1 MNRNRQNAIKHSVR
15 TLTLLVGLATAM
27 WHAEA
32 VGAAYP
38 YSNANDLW
46 NKATT
51 WTANGGTTPPSTPND
66 YAYVARGYTVT
77 LQAGDSY
84 TINACGIG
92 HSSIGGNNTLPGT
105 LNMTGGSLTLNTV
118 FNVGESRGGTFNQSG
133 GAVSV
138 GSDATL
144 GCNYTGSGQ
153 SDAWNLSGGTVTITG
168 KLQVGFFSQA
178 NTGVADATF
187 NQTGGVSTVSITGNL
202 VIGSTHSASATKTFA
217 YNLGSGGTL
226 TVGGIVTNNTYGT
239 NNLTFNGGTLK
250 AGNTQANFMSRLT
263 HAYVSTNGAVLDSN
277 GKNIGISQ
285 VLEHAGPGTDG
296 GLTKL
301 GGGTLTLSG
310 TSTYNGATVISN
322 GTLTIASSGSISNS
336 ARIAIAA
343 GATNDVSAFSTY
355 TLSTNTI
362 LRASGTAAAPAVLKG
377 GTTVSLGSQAVTLD
391 FTPAT
396 YSGDTASPALTVSQ
410 GSLTLNGVITVNI
423 LSIARLGAGT
433 YRLISQ
439 TSGSIAGTPMR
450 GATTNLLLNNSGVV
464 SGGTARIEV
473 SGGQV
478 NLIVAAAAI
487 PSTVAVTRHLGTA
500 ENTTYGDSLSF
511 DIAVTPNSP
520 TVPTGLVF
528 FLKDGGAAGTVLG
541 SHTLVTGENGICT
554 ITPALNALTAGS
566 HANIVAVYAG
576 DNNFADSVS
585 AALSTQ
591 TVVRI
596 ALTINGAATSN
607 KFYDGTAIAP
617 LTGTLSSGVLSGDT
631 VTLTLS
637 AQFADAMPGT
647 GKDVTSTS
655 TLDNP
660 NYSLTQPA
668 GLKADI
674 VAAAV
679 WTSLASGNWS
689 TAANWQNNAIGYGIG
704 STNDFST
711 LDITTDTSVHLDSPR
726 TVGHLRFNDTDAVG
740 TAAGWTLDNNGFS
753 TNVLTLGV
761 YSGSATIDVG
771 ALGADKSV
779 TISAVVA
786 GSSPLNK
793 TGAGKLT
800 LTGANTH
807 SGGMTI
813 STGTVQLGDGTTG
826 HDGSLASGITN
837 NAALVYNLYG
847 SQTASYGVSGA
858 GGSITKTG
866 PGTLILNG
874 THTYTGTYVV
884 NGGVL
889 NPATGNYASRLAS
902 GSSLVVN
909 NGGRVEENRINS
921 LMGGNNVAVTIN
933 AGGVMAITASVCS
946 GLCGPLTLA
955 GGTLSA
961 SGYLDAVN
969 GSWSFAQNV
978 AVTGGV
984 NTSVIS
990 APYVALLKAGGVTF
1004 NVAPGATNGIDLLV
1018 SGFFSGSRELI
1029 KTGTGFMALNGV
1041 NLYTNNTT
1049 VSAGMLGGTG
1059 VVTGLVSVAAQGVI
1073 CGGVPSAPGTL
1084 KVAALTLA
1092 PGATLAC
1099 TGNAVTQSLVAVTGA
1114 LSLPTAATVQ
1124 LTFQPGAVQP
1134 KIITLCTFASCSAT
1148 ASDLAGW
1155 TRLGDAPG
1163 KYYLELQPNALVLRK
1178 AQGTMIK
1185 FF

>member
-1 MNRNRQNAIKHSVR
+1 
-15 TLTLLVGLATAM
+15 M
-27 WHAEA
+27 WHAEV

-51 WTANGGTTPPSTPND
+51 WIANGGTTPPSTVND
-66 YAYVARGYTVT
+66 IALIARGYTVT
-77 LQAGDSY
+77 LQSGDAY
-84 TINACGIG
+84 HVYGCGIG
-92 HSSIGGNNTLPGT
+92 HSSIGGGGT
-105 LNMTGGSLTLNTV
+105 GGLTMTGGSLQVDTE
-118 FNVGESRGGTFNQSG
+118 FKVGESRGGTFNQSG
-133 GAVSV
+133 GALSV

-144 GCNYTGSGQ
+144 GCYYTGSGVP
-153 SDAWNLSGGTVTITG
+153 DIWNLSGGSVSIGG
-168 KLQVGFFSQA
+168 KLQVGLFSQA

-187 NQTGGVSTVSITGNL
+187 NQTGGASTVSVTGNL

-226 TVGGIVTNNTYGT
+226 TVGGIVTNNTSGT

-250 AGNTQANFMSRLT
+250 AGNTQATFMSGLT
-263 HAYVSTNGAVLDSN
+263 HAYVSTNGAVIDSN

-285 VLEHAGPGTDG
+285 VLEHAGPATDG

-322 GTLTIASSGSISNS
+322 GTLALASSGSISNTAS
-336 ARIAIAA
+336 IAIAA
-343 GATNDVSAFSTY
+343 GATCDVSAVSAY
-355 TLSTNTI
+355 TLIGNTT
-362 LRASGTAAAPAVLKG
+362 LRASGTAASPATLKG
-377 GTTVSLGSQAVTLD
+377 GTTVSLGSQAVIMD

-410 GSLTLNGVITVNI
+410 GVLTLNGAITVNI
-423 LSIARLGAGT
+423 MGIASLGAGT

-439 TSGSIAGTPMR
+439 TSGSIAGTPTR

-478 NLIVAAAAI
+478 NLIVAAAAL

-520 TVPTGLVF
+520 TVPTGLVI
-528 FLKDGGAAGTVLG
+528 LKDGGAAGTVLG

-554 ITPALNALTAGS
+554 ITPALNALTPGS

-576 DNNFADSVS
+576 DNNFGDSVS

-591 TVVRI
+591 TVAQI
-596 ALTINGAATSN
+596 ALTINGAATRN

-771 ALGADKSV
+771 ALGTDKNV

-847 SQTASYGVSGA
+847 SQTASYGVSGS

-866 PGTLILNG
+866 PGTLTLNG

-902 GSSLVVN
+902 GASLVVN
-909 NGGRVEENRINS
+909 SGGRVEENRINS

-946 GLCGPLTLA
+946 GLKGPLTLA

-1049 VSAGMLGGTG
+1049 VSAGTLGGTG
-1059 VVTGLVSVAAQGVI
+1059 VVTGNVSVAAQAVI

-1092 PGATLAC
+1092 PGVTLAC
-1099 TGNAVTQSLVAVTGA
+1099 TGNTVTQSLIAVTGA
-1114 LSLPTAATVQ
+1114 LSLPTSAKVQ
-1124 LTFQPGAVQP
+1124 LTFLPGAVQP
-1134 KIITLCTFASCSAT
+1134 NIITLCTFGSCSAT
-1148 ASDLAGW
+1148 ASDLVGW
-1155 TRLGDAPG
+1155 TRLGDAAG